1 MEGSLVGTGGRWD
14 SGSGL
19 EREKNELPSTVVA
32 PFCLISYI
40 LFISDAKI
48 NDFPTPYS
56 ILCDPSH

>member
-32 PFCLISYI
+32 
-40 LFISDAKI
+40 LFA
-48 NDFPTPYS
+48 
-56 ILCDPSH
+56 